1 MLELSFLFV
10 CIIALLVLIHMWKRD
25 PSSEPFSDYYLR
37 SCPSGYN
44 TFYHSDGSMQCCNG
58 EVIANRCIGDLQCTL
73 GKGTSDM
80 PNCVEAILQEY
91 KIKGKEFCPTSM
103 PSYFEDRSVGKK
115 GCING
120 RWNQTLSGPA
130 TNTQAQ
136 CILYNTPPE
145 NQNNVNSCFNQKHLE
160 EYKCFGD
167 NCTKSFIQFD
177 ADKPPLL
184 SITFTDTVGMPHT
197 AYSRDSV
204 IRFLD
209 ARDPEWRNR
218 GFNVSKHIV
227 IAEVAKAFYID
238 KTMSQSDVQL

>member
-10 CIIALLVLIHMWKRD
+10 CIIALLVLIHMWKKD
-25 PSSEPFSDYYLR
+25 QGSESFSDYYLR

-73 GKGTSDM
+73 GKGAPDM
-80 PNCVEAILQEY
+80 PNCVDAILEEY
-91 KIKGKEFCPTSM
+91 KVKGKEFCPASM
-103 PSYFEDRSVGKK
+103 PSYFEDRSAGKK
-115 GCING
+115 GCIKG

-136 CILYNTPPE
+136 CVLYNTPPE
-145 NQNNVNSCFNQKHLE
+145 NQNNINSCFNQKHLE
-160 EYKCFGD
+160 EYPCFGD
-167 NCTKSFIQFD
+167 NCKKSFIHFYPD
-177 ADKPPLL
+177 SPPLL
-184 SITFTDTVGMPHT
+184 AINFTDTAGMPHT

-218 GFNVSKHIV
+218 GFNVSTRII